1 MTKQVAELEMGEVS
15 EPGVEPLVVGVKF
28 PRVSTTAF
36 KLPEIGRNYKYLFLK
51 LNLTE

>member
-15 EPGVEPLVVGVKF
+15 EPGVEPLVVGVKL

-36 KLPEIGRNYKYLFLK
+36 KLPGNGKIY
-51 LNLTE
+51 